1 MPEGGEAT
9 LIKDEELHVELFGT
23 KWCDKESRV

>member
-9 LIKDEELHVELFGT
+9 LGQAGRDLDLGLDSFSLFS
-23 KWCDKESRV
+23 DYY